1 MNLSSPI
8 DYTLLQNKFL
18 NLMVVLW
25 FWDFGRRS
33 RDQNESGGSG
43 IRGEFARDLLVAR
56 KASCWSDFTGH
67 ALGILK
73 GT

>member
-18 NLMVVLW
+18 KWMYVLW
-25 FWDFGRRS
+25 AWDLGRS

-43 IRGEFARDLLVAR
+43 IGGEFGVNLVLYSFPC
-56 KASCWSDFTGH
+56 KTSDMCH
-67 ALGILK
+67 
-73 GT
+73 

>member
-18 NLMVVLW
+18 NLVVVLW
-25 FWDFGRRS
+25 FWGFGRS

-43 IRGEFARDLLVAR
+43 IGGEFVSWYVHDIAVWVVNYSISNTIVLE
-56 KASCWSDFTGH
+56 
-67 ALGILK
+67 IL
-73 GT
+73 